1 MGAVLTPTEDD
12 RQLGDLRQAMQDIPG
27 VEQVV
32 IDTEGREILL
42 LLRSD
47 VEPHRVERAAQ
58 DIAAEA
64 GYEISAA
71 FRPEHRDRQRVRFV
85 DMSRNQLP
93 DQQVSYRI
101 TLEWNGREVQ
111 GEASGEKG
119 DALELRTVAA
129 ASLAAV
135 LQLAPDDLEV
145 RLAGVKQ
152 VRAFDAELIVISMYR
167 TGAQPTNLVGAV
179 VAGDDPRRAGA
190 NAVLSALNRL
200 LGNYL
205 VT

>member
-1 MGAVLTPTEDD
+1 MPPTEDD
-12 RQLGDLRQAMQDIPG
+12 VQTGDLRTAMQEILG
-27 VEQVV
+27 VEQAV
-32 IDTEGREILL
+32 IDVEQRQIVL

-47 VEPHRVERAAQ
+47 IEPHRVERAAQ
-58 DIAAEA
+58 DLAADA
-64 GYEISAA
+64 GYDICAA

-85 DMSRNQLP
+85 DMSRNQLQ
-93 DQQVSYRI
+93 DQQVGYRI

-111 GEASGEKG
+111 GEAVGEKG
-119 DALELRTVAA
+119 EAVELRTVAA

-135 LQLAPDDLEV
+135 LQLAPDDLDV